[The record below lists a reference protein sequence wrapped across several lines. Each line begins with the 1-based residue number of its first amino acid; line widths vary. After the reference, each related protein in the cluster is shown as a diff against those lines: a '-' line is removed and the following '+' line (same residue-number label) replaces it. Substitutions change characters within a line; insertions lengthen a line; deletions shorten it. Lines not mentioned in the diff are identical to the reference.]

1 MRIKWQKHRRWKSK
15 GFTLAEALI
24 ATGLGATLFPAL
36 YAGFAFGFANVDSAR
51 CDVRATQILVK
62 RAESIRL
69 YTFSE
74 LTDPNYNPPTFTE
87 QFDPRGQQ
95 AGTGGI
101 VYSGT
106 FSATMPPSGSIPNSY
121 RTNMLLVTIGLTWHT
136 GNIQHSR
143 SLQTYVAANGMQSYV
158 SKGQ

>member
-1 MRIKWQKHRRWKSK
+1 M
-15 GFTLAEALI
+15 ALT
-24 ATGLGATLFPAL
+24 ATTFTGLYT
-36 YAGFAFGFANVDSAR
+36 GFAWGFANVDTAR

-62 RAESIRL
+62 RAEAIRL

-74 LTDPNYNPPTFTE
+74 ITDTNYNPATFTE
-87 QFDPRGQQ
+87 YFDWRDQP
-95 AGTGGI
+95 TGGGGT

-106 FSATMPPSGSIPNSY
+106 FTATRPPSSSIPSSY
-121 RTNMLLVTIGLTWHT
+121 RTNMLLVTIGLSWQT
-136 GNIQHSR
+136 GKIQHSR